1 MTKKKSR
8 RRKRSRKILWLIAG
22 IMGAIAFGMAV
33 YMLILAKTGSNL
45 TKPDELLITYMNY
58 ISEQNYKEMY
68 QMLDV
73 DASGQIREEDFIKRN
88 SAIYEGIEV
97 HNMTTTIISY
107 DVERNVVQYQT
118 AFDTAAGN
126 SMRDSSSCLRYRVL
140 WFQTRR

>member
-1 MTKKKSR
+1 
-8 RRKRSRKILWLIAG
+8 
-22 IMGAIAFGMAV
+22 MGATTFGMAV

-45 TKPDELLITYMNY
+45 TKPDKLLFTYMNY

-97 HNMTTTIISY
+97 HNITTTIISY
-107 DVERNVVQYQT
+107 DVEPLRVSLYAIRRSRGKKRGAVP
-118 AFDTAAGN
+118 
-126 SMRDSSSCLRYRVL
+126 DSV
-140 WFQTRR
+140 

>member
-1 MTKKKSR
+1 
-8 RRKRSRKILWLIAG
+8 
-22 IMGAIAFGMAV
+22 
-33 YMLILAKTGSNL
+33 
-45 TKPDELLITYMNY
+45 MNY

-88 SAIYEGIEV
+88 SAIYEGIEA

>member
-58 ISEQNYKEMY
+58 ISEQNYKGIKCLTWMPP
-68 QMLDV
+68 DR
-73 DASGQIREEDFIKRN
+73 SG
-88 SAIYEGIEV
+88 
-97 HNMTTTIISY
+97 
-107 DVERNVVQYQT
+107 
-118 AFDTAAGN
+118 
-126 SMRDSSSCLRYRVL
+126 
-140 WFQTRR
+140 RRIL

>member
-1 MTKKKSR
+1 
-8 RRKRSRKILWLIAG
+8 
-22 IMGAIAFGMAV
+22 MGAIAFGMAV

-88 SAIYEGIEV
+88 SAIYEGIEA

-140 WFQTRR
+140 WFQMRR